1 VKIYNTIAKN
11 LSDWNK
17 NIATGNSDSIYIKYY
32 PSQYY
37 ELDNRNVITINV
49 PFNGKTIG
57 TYKYS
62 PNTTLPPEIS
72 FIHLNYLASP
82 VILMDMATVTQ
93 VVKRD
98 VWGEMLSNN
107 YDTNNVLPTSV
118 GFAGQKQDYDSDL
131 TYAHAR
137 YLSVTNKTWLS
148 RDSFGIENFN
158 NDVWLLDPQT
168 QNSYSYSKNDPVNKL
183 DPDGK
188 LTIIVPGTWYANS
201 TWSSINN
208 PLYQS
213 AVNSWN
219 DPNTYIFNDRSR
231 WSGGN
236 NDYDRQTAANNLADF
251 INNYEFADGE
261 QLNLVMH
268 SHGGNVGKITLRM
281 LNDGIKV
288 DNFVTLGTPV
298 IDRYKTDL
306 SRVKNMLEVYSDYDW
321 TQVNGGDSMKIGG
334 LVGWAANRGRTEFK
348 GTVFGYFETGMAA
361 RFESTNSAIDVTSQT
376 PKSYTSIS
384 QTHGELYSVMSI
396 WTNYVDE
403 KLIKP
408 KK

>member
-1 VKIYNTIAKN
+1 MN
-11 LSDWNK
+11 
-17 NIATGNSDSIYIKYY
+17 
-32 PSQYY
+32 
-37 ELDNRNVITINV
+37 
-49 PFNGKTIG
+49 
-57 TYKYS
+57 
-62 PNTTLPPEIS
+62 
-72 FIHLNYLASP
+72 ASS
-82 VILMDMATVTQ
+82 TQ
-93 VVKRD
+93 VIKRD
-98 VWGEMLSNN
+98 AWGSIL
-107 YDTNNVLPTSV
+107 TNSFETIKQIPTSY
-118 GFAGQKQDYDSDL
+118 GYTGHKYDEQSDV